1 MPANIPSRTTVT
13 NRAGDAWNKLIAN
26 SRSHEPMQ
34 SDGMLTGHTVH
45 GTFREPEPSMPAYGA
60 APVATE
66 THVEM
71 FLYKSAGTGAD
82 ADLLKCRTWD
92 GVVEGSTDVWILKPY
107 KLRKI
112 NAQIVG
118 GSTIVY
124 TWDATYLQRT
134 ASIGTSIVE
143 VQTII
148 PRYIAPYSGYAG
160 DIIHAGKL
168 KYPQIVNLQTI
179 EYVDLN
185 VDGRA
190 WAKSF

>member
-1 MPANIPSRTTVT
+1 MNPPNPLTGSNPIVSWA
-13 NRAGDAWNKLIAN
+13 NKLRAAVVAQRIRGGRGIRVN
-26 SRSHEPMQ
+26 QSTDGVTISVEPGGA
-34 SDGMLTGHTVH
+34 SA
-45 GTFREPEPSMPAYGA
+45 PA
-60 APVATE
+60 TS

-92 GVVEGSTDVWILKPY
+92 GVVEGPTDVWVLKPY

-168 KYPQIVNLQTI
+168 KYPQTVNLQTI